1 MSAEGTKDSI
11 QGIEDV
17 ARAYEAAGFDEQPP
31 AHVDRAVLAAARKR
45 RRPRLAS
52 FVPAFALAATVLLS
66 CSLVLRS
73 GLLGIGGVDAPI
85 AQDPLPATVPPSEI
99 QAEEAFLRDDEALDA
114 LAPAGGF
121 ADAPADEGSSSSILR
136 RERTSGEP
144 SPGATPPPAQQPDA
158 DADSGVAT
166 TIGIEAQAVQQP
178 QAAQALEAELE
189 EAASLRSVA
198 APAEAAQDCQAT
210 SGDDPAAWLQCISQ
224 RLETGA
230 EEIARSEL
238 EAFVEANPDFQLPA
252 NLQALREP

>member
-1 MSAEGTKDSI
+1 MSAEGTKDSL

-31 AHVDRAVLAAARKR
+31 AHVDRAVLAAARQR

-66 CSLVLRS
+66 FSLVLRS
-73 GLLGIGGVDAPI
+73 GMLGIGGVDAPI

-114 LAPAGGF
+114 VAPASDF
-121 ADAPADEGSSSSILR
+121 VDAPAEGLR

-144 SPGATPPPAQQPDA
+144 SPAATPSPPPQA
-158 DADSGVAT
+158 DADGGSGVGT
-166 TIGIEAQAVQQP
+166 TFSVEAQAVREP
-178 QAAQALEAELE
+178 QATQALEAELE
-189 EAASLRSVA
+189 EAVSLRSVA
-198 APAEAAQDCQAT
+198 APEAAAQACQVT
-210 SGDDPAAWLQCISQ
+210 SGGDPMAWLQCISQ

-230 EEIARSEL
+230 EEIGRSEL

-252 NLQALREP
+252 DLQALREP